1 MSKSVI
7 IFCVKI
13 VGRWWHDIVN
23 TVGNS
28 RKHKGGQN
36 INTLKSRLVASWV
49 GKSHS
54 ELLTD
59 IGQYSKLLKVV
70 GVDVTTYWE
79 EDGYYTKRD
88 KTQTKY
94 LISQKGCE
102 LICSQLSDVQRA
114 KFNAECSKAFNKG

>member
-1 MSKSVI
+1 MRVATL
-7 IFCVKI
+7 
-13 VGRWWHDIVN
+13 GRWWHDIVN

-36 INTLKSRLVASWV
+36 INTLKSRLVASWA

-59 IGQYSKLLKVV
+59 IGQYSKLLKVA
-70 GVDVTTYWE
+70 GVDVTAYWE
-79 EDGYYTKRD
+79 EDGYYTKRG

-102 LICSQLSDVQRA
+102 LIRSQLSDVQRA
-114 KFNAECSKAFNKG
+114 KFSAECSKAFNKG

>member
-1 MSKSVI
+1 MQNLHK
-7 IFCVKI
+7 CVATF
-13 VGRWWHDIVN
+13 GRWWHDIVN
-23 TVGNS
+23 TVRNS

-36 INTLKSRLVASWV
+36 INTLKSRLVASWA

-59 IGQYSKLLKVV
+59 IGQYSKLLKVA
-70 GVDVTTYWE
+70 GVDVTAYWE
-79 EDGYYTKRD
+79 EDGYYIKRG

-102 LICSQLSDVQRA
+102 LIRSQLSDVQRA
-114 KFNAECSKAFNKG
+114 KFSAECSKAFHKG